1 MAEEDTIALVER
13 IAELEA
19 LLLAQREAKH
29 AAAHSEQA
37 EGVPI
42 LDELI
47 TDEEEDY
54 YPELPLFDDEEDDD
68 IDEELV
74 ADPRITQIAD
84 ELEQKL
90 TRELDDIVNLLKTNM
105 RESIINEL
113 NTLLQNEPEKKT
125 EG

>member
-1 MAEEDTIALVER
+1 MAEEDTTALVER

-19 LLLAQREAKH
+19 LLLAQREATL
-29 AAAHSEQA
+29 AAVQSAQA
-37 EGVPI
+37 DGVPI

-47 TDEEEDY
+47 GDEEEDF
-54 YPELPLFDDEEDDD
+54 YPELPLFEDEDEDE
-68 IDEELV
+68 IDQDMV
-74 ADPRITQIAD
+74 ADPRIAQIAD

-113 NTLLQNEPEKKT
+113 QTLLHNEPDKT